1 MNFIQI
7 NVFLNVSE
15 TLNLSKTAQNLH
27 MTQPAVTKNIQQL
40 EGELSKKLFLRGK
53 QGVTLT
59 EAGEYF
65 YQHMTDIMEN
75 IDQLVT
81 HVKNHNYL
89 STFSLGYTNTPFE
102 EKFLPQLLNE
112 VSSKKN
118 ELNIIL
124 KNFNLNS
131 GIDDLISRRLDLI
144 LTTSENV
151 EGSSLIKFDPIFK
164 SNFVALVPKESPLT
178 TRKQLDINDLNDANI
193 ILFNPRQSP
202 PAISKLQKEL
212 QLISKIGKDT
222 IADTVAIL
230 ITLVKGKQGVGI
242 LPDFVID
249 ETDPDILA
257 IPLNYSNKT
266 TYGIAYLTENNGLE
280 FNELIAM
287 IKSIAKNEKKV

>member
-59 EAGEYF
+59 EEGEYF

-81 HVKNHNYL
+81 HVKNNNYL
-89 STFSLGYTNTPFE
+89 SKFSLGYTNTPFE